1 MLYGPNTNGVN
12 SILFIHEVQTTFVRH
27 ILDVMKATGARTIE
41 VRRDAQR
48 RYNAEIQAAVRDTV
62 WQANCNNYYRHPSGK
77 IVTQLPFS
85 GLTFAKRTR
94 QLNLGDYRLGR

>member
-1 MLYGPNTNGVN
+1 M
-12 SILFIHEVQTTFVRH
+12 
-27 ILDVMKATGARTIE
+27 AARGFRSIE
-41 VRRDAQR
+41 VTGQAQR
-48 RYNAEIQAAVRDTV
+48 RYNAEIQAAMHDTV